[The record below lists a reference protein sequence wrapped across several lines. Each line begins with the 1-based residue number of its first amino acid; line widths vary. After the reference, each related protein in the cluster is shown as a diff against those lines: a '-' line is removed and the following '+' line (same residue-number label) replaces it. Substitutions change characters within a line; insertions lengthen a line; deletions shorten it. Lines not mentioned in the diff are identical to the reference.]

1 MAKLISIFLQLS
13 LQAVSEG
20 SFSGWFYRLSLKTFS
35 AICLCRLSLKAVSA
49 GCLYRLFVQ
58 VVSAGFFSG
67 YPCKLPLKALRA
79 IVSSDCLCLWLFLE
93 LSLQAVFADSLI
105 DIPVGCLRRFFL
117 SKVLI
122 LYFHRRILQL
132 IELKKFKM

>member
-49 GCLYRLFVQ
+49 GFFCSSFEYFGILLNPLEQLGRPETLAPQSYLAVLWISWAPRVSRVSRALFKTIC
-58 VVSAGFFSG
+58 SRKTSEKTF
-67 YPCKLPLKALRA
+67 
-79 IVSSDCLCLWLFLE
+79 SDCHI
-93 LSLQAVFADSLI
+93 SLTTNF
-105 DIPVGCLRRFFL
+105 
-117 SKVLI
+117 
-122 LYFHRRILQL
+122 
-132 IELKKFKM
+132 